1 MVWVVPL
8 SEQDLSTLPLT
19 ATHPTAAFGVRLALV
34 GCDAPAADRSLYLRP
49 GNTQRCS

>member
-19 ATHPTAAFGVRLALV
+19 ALHPHAHSEF
-34 GCDAPAADRSLYLRP
+34 D
-49 GNTQRCS
+49 